1 MRQDYGK
8 NETDLSFFVCLFFDM
23 AASKFHT
30 VFTNVLLLFRE
41 TAAVKLTL
49 RVSESV
55 VQDLSSMT
63 LFPQWKPCAEQG
75 STDGGRG
82 GRLLGQPPG
91 PAADG
96 GLPSVTKLT
105 CYLDDDS

>member
-1 MRQDYGK
+1 MERVKLIFRLFVFRYGCFQISHCIHK
-8 NETDLSFFVCLFFDM
+8 CSTSV
-23 AASKFHT
+23 
-30 VFTNVLLLFRE
+30 E
-41 TAAVKLTL
+41 TAEELQQWNLLL

-63 LFPQWKPCAEQG
+63 LFPQWEPCAEQG

-82 GRLLGQPPG
+82 GCLLGQPPG

-96 GLPSVTKLT
+96 GLPSVANLT